1 MDGQEGGWDAVR
13 EGLMACEYGNREIYG
28 IIFDAETEAPITGA
42 RVRIGA
48 IDGQCV
54 PGTPDQR
61 TGPKGEYSTTIA
73 GPGGGD
79 GRYVFQITLEGYEQ
93 CTGVEVGFPH
103 PHGDKVHRSF
113 ALRRA

>member
-1 MDGQEGGWDAVR
+1 
-13 EGLMACEYGNREIYG
+13 MACNYGNREIYG
-28 IIFDAETEAPITGA
+28 IIYDAETGAAIVGA

-61 TGPKGEYSTTIA
+61 A
-73 GPGGGD
+73 GPRGLYTTAIADPGHGD
-79 GRYVFQITLEGYEQ
+79 GCYTFQVTAEGYQ
-93 CTGVEVGFPH
+93 SCTGEQVELPH

>member
-1 MDGQEGGWDAVR
+1 
-13 EGLMACEYGNREIYG
+13 MACLYGNREIYG
-28 IIFDAETEAPITGA
+28 IVYDGETQAPVVGA

-61 TGPKGEYSTTIA
+61 TGPRGTYSTGIA
-73 GPGGGD
+73 DAGHGD
-79 GRYVFQITLEGYEQ
+79 GRYTFQVTAEGYVS
-93 CTGVEVGFPH
+93 CTGEEIPFPH
-103 PHGDKVHRSF
+103 PHGAKVHCSF

>member
-1 MDGQEGGWDAVR
+1 
-13 EGLMACEYGNREIYG
+13 MACDYGNLEIYG
-28 IIFDAETEAPITGA
+28 IIYDAETEAAVVGA

-73 GPGGGD
+73 DAGGGD
-79 GRYVFQITLEGYEQ
+79 GQYVFQVTAEGYQ
-93 CTGVEVGFPH
+93 SRMGEVVAFPH
-103 PHGDKVHRSF
+103 PHGEKVHRSF
-113 ALRRA
+113 ALRRD